1 MVMIKLRYLE
11 KYFSDRNKFE
21 LSLKYDSKE
30 LVNKI
35 TNIL

>member
-1 MVMIKLRYLE
+1 MIKLRYLE
-11 KYFSDRNKFE
+11 KYFFLTEIN
-21 LSLKYDSKE
+21 LIYPKYDSKE